1 MKLLEIKDLH
11 KEYFKEDKKSLIVLS
26 NISFSVEKGECFVII
41 GPNGSG
47 KTTLLR
53 ILGLLESTTRGRIIH
68 KGNDISKISKKEE
81 VNYRRNLSFVR
92 QKPVV
97 RNTSVFNNIAFGLKL
112 RGNKYNEY
120 VEAVNTIIGFSGLK
134 GMENKN
140 ARALSGGEMQR
151 VAIAMNFIFEPEI
164 YLLDEVSAN
173 LDPLNLKL
181 LEEFIMKI
189 KQDKEKTII
198 MSTHDPIEAIKY
210 ADRIA
215 VLNNGQFT
223 QIGTPNEIFTT
234 PKDEFTAL
242 FVGYEN
248 ILYGVAELD
257 KSTGLTLVKVN
268 DLTITTST
276 QEEGKVK
283 VCIRP
288 ESIGLVKTPP
298 KNTSY
303 RNTFKGQIEDIRDLG
318 NICHVIVKC
327 GSEQFLTTITELS
340 KENLELK
347 IGSEVFINFKATD
360 VKLLWGVKITIRNR
374 RIRE

>member
-1 MKLLEIKDLH
+1 MKLLEVKDLH
-11 KEYFKEDKKSLIVLS
+11 KEYYKDDKTSIKVLS
-26 NISFSVEKGECFVII
+26 NINFSVKKGESFVII

-53 ILGLLESTTRGRIIH
+53 ILGLLDLPTQGKILYRESDLTKTSR
-68 KGNDISKISKKEE
+68 KEKIR
-81 VNYRRNLSFVR
+81 YRRELSFVR

-97 RNTSVFNNIAFGLKL
+97 RNSTVFNNIAYGLKVRGMKYREYNDTVNNIIDLVGL
-112 RGNKYNEY
+112 RE
-120 VEAVNTIIGFSGLK
+120 
-134 GMENKN
+134 MENKN
-140 ARALSGGEMQR
+140 ARTLSGGEMQR
-151 VAIAMNFIFEPEI
+151 VAIAMNFVIEPKI

-173 LDPLNLKL
+173 LDPMNIKL

-215 VLNNGQFT
+215 VLNNGQIT
-223 QIGTPNEIFTT
+223 QIGTPNEIFTA

-248 ILYGVAELD
+248 ILTGIAKIDE
-257 KSTGLTLVKVN
+257 SSGLTLIQVN
-268 DLTITTST
+268 DLTITSST
-276 QEEGKVK
+276 QLEGKVK

-288 ESIGLVKTPP
+288 ESIGIVKEPP

-303 RNTFKGQIEDIRDLG
+303 RNTFKGIIENIRDLG
-318 NICHVIVKC
+318 NICHLIVKTN
-327 GSEQFLTTITELS
+327 SEKFLITITEYSREKL
-340 KENLELK
+340 KLEK
-347 IGSEVFINFKATD
+347 GSEVFINFKATD
-360 VKLLWGVKITIRNR
+360 IKIL
-374 RIRE
+374 

>member
-1 MKLLEIKDLH
+1 MIEIKLFEVKDLH
-11 KEYFKEDKKSLIVLS
+11 KEYYKDDKTSIKVLS
-26 NISFSVEKGECFVII
+26 NINFSVKKGECFVII

-53 ILGLLESTTRGRIIH
+53 ILGLLELPTRAKIIY
-68 KGNDISKISKKEE
+68 KGNDISKISRKGQVKH
-81 VNYRRNLSFVR
+81 RRNLSFVK

-97 RNTSVFNNIAFGLKL
+97 RNTSVFNNIAYGLKV
-112 RGNKYNEY
+112 RGMKYREY
-120 VEAVNTIIGFSGLK
+120 VEVVNNIIDFVGLR

-140 ARALSGGEMQR
+140 ARDLSGGEMQR
-151 VAIAMNFIFEPEI
+151 VVIAMNFVIEPEI

-173 LDPLNLKL
+173 LDPMNIKL

-223 QIGTPNEIFTT
+223 QIGTPNEIFTA

-248 ILYGVAELD
+248 ILTGIAKIDE
-257 KSTGLTLVKVN
+257 STGLTLIQVN
-268 DLTITTST
+268 DLTITAST
-276 QEEGKVK
+276 QLEGEVK
-283 VCIRP
+283 ICIRP
-288 ESIGLVKTPP
+288 ESIGIVKEPP
-298 KNTSY
+298 KSTSY
-303 RNTFKGQIEDIRDLG
+303 RNTFKGVIENIRDLG
-318 NICHVIVKC
+318 NICHLIVKTN
-327 GSEQFLTTITELS
+327 SEKFLTTITEYS
-340 KENLELK
+340 REKLELK
-347 IGSEVFINFKATD
+347 KGSEVFINFKATD
-360 VKLLWGVKITIRNR
+360 IKIL
-374 RIRE
+374 

>member
-1 MKLLEIKDLH
+1 MKLLEVKDLH
-11 KEYFKEDKKSLIVLS
+11 KEYYKDDKTSIKVLS
-26 NISFSVEKGECFVII
+26 NINFSVKKGESFVII
-41 GPNGSG
+41 GPNGCG

-53 ILGLLESTTRGRIIH
+53 ILGLLDLPTQGKILYRESDLTKTSR
-68 KGNDISKISKKEE
+68 KEKIK
-81 VNYRRNLSFVR
+81 YRRKISFVR

-97 RNTSVFNNIAFGLKL
+97 RNSTVFNNIAYGLKVRGMKYREYNDTVMDMIDLVGL
-112 RGNKYNEY
+112 REMG
-120 VEAVNTIIGFSGLK
+120 
-134 GMENKN
+134 NKN

-151 VAIAMNFIFEPEI
+151 VAIAMNFVIEPEI

-173 LDPLNLKL
+173 LDPMNIKL

-215 VLNNGQFT
+215 VLNNGQIT
-223 QIGTPNEIFTT
+223 QIGTLNEIFTT

-248 ILYGVAELD
+248 ILYGIAELD
-257 KSTGLTLVKVN
+257 ESTGLTIVKVN
-268 DLTITTST
+268 DLTITTSS
-276 QEEGKVK
+276 QEEGEVK

-288 ESIGLVKTPP
+288 ESIGIVKAPP

-303 RNTFKGQIEDIRDLG
+303 RNTFKGQIESIRDLG
-318 NICHVIVKC
+318 NICHVVVNC
-327 GSEQFLTTITELS
+327 GSEKFLTTITKLS
-340 KENLELK
+340 RKNLELK
-347 IGSEVFINFKATD
+347 KGSAVFINFKATD
-360 VKLLWGVKITIRNR
+360 VKLL
-374 RIRE
+374 